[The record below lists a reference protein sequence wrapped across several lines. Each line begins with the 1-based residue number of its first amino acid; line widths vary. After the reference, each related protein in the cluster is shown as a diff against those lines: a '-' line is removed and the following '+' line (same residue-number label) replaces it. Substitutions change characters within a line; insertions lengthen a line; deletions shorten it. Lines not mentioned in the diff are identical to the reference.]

1 MRVRWMASFSW
12 MRVRAGF
19 HRGMRGGVKWRW
31 WWRPCWLEASRPRG
45 LAHALVV
52 RVRDATRL
60 LPLLSRVKMA
70 AVGTLPS
77 APMPR
82 GMEDE
87 TMDEAF
93 AQVDERTYVG
103 AAARTRAD
111 TAGWTGTSPWIPWR
125 SSRTTAGCC
134 RSARCTRG

>member
-19 HRGMRGGVKWRW
+19 HLGMRGGVEVEEVAPAVLAAGEKATWSWRT
-31 WWRPCWLEASRPRG
+31 RCARAR
-45 LAHALVV
+45 
-52 RVRDATRL
+52 RDASFAT
-60 LPLLSRVKMA
+60 PVQVKMA

-77 APMPR
+77 APVPR

-103 AAARTRAD
+103 AWCAD
-111 TAGWTGTSPWIPWR
+111 GD
-125 SSRTTAGCC
+125 
-134 RSARCTRG
+134 